1 LQAQSKTVAHQNGA
15 GTRESEMG
23 NSMVR
28 YTVRP
33 DRADENV
40 ALVEAVY
47 AQLAEERPEGIHYAT
62 FRLPDGVSFMHIVI
76 DSDQPGRIL
85 GELAAFKAFVG
96 AIEERCDEPP
106 VATELTLVGS
116 YAVRS

>member
-1 LQAQSKTVAHQNGA
+1 MTVVHQTGA
-15 GTRESEMG
+15 VTWELEMG
-23 NSMVR
+23 STMVR
-28 YTVRP
+28 YKVRP

-47 AQLAEERPEGIHYAT
+47 AQLAAERPDGIHYAT
-62 FRLPDGVSFMHIVI
+62 FRLPDGVSFMHVVI

-96 AIEERCDEPP
+96 NIEERCEEPP
-106 VATELTLVGS
+106 VTTELTLVGS